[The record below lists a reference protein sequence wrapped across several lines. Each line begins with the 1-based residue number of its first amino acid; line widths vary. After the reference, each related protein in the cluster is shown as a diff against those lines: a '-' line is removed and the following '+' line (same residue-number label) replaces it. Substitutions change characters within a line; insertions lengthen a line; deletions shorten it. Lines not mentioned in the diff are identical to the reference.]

1 MVTSNS
7 EIEKSPREI
16 AEAFVEKWN
25 NYASGTDAIE
35 ALIRERDERAARIA
49 ETIFEPAHTY
59 SSENAE
65 VYRAYD
71 RGQQYAMKRIASAI
85 RGKSK

>member
-1 MVTSNS
+1 MSTQP
-7 EIEKSPREI
+7 EKSTREI

-35 ALIRERDERAARIA
+35 ALILERDERAARIA
-49 ETIFEPAHTY
+49 ESIFEPAHTY

-65 VYRAYD
+65 IYRAYD
-71 RGQQYAMKRIASAI
+71 RGQQYAMKRIATAI